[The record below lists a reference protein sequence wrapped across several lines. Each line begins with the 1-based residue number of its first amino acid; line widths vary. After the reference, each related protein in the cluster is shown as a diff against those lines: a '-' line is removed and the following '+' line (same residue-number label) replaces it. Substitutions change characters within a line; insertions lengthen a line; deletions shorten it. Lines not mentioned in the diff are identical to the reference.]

1 MIILRLQTLIRGA
14 HAPVISG
21 VKTVLA
27 CAALA
32 AGMAAPAMAKMAAV
46 PAPVPTPVSEA
57 LPARLVCHDDIFVP
71 YVMLNQGH
79 IEGLNVDI
87 LREAATRL
95 GIAIEFR
102 VMPWRRLEN
111 ELAQPQGS
119 VDCAFA
125 MSRTPQREQYLEFGK
140 VPLQPTEY
148 ALFVRQP
155 EGKPATVTKL
165 DDLAGKVIG
174 VRAGFRLPD
183 AIAIGAAQGR
193 WTLAEV
199 PTDTANFQKL
209 ALRRIDAVLADSSA
223 GLYTLKQ
230 LKLSNIRRLAP
241 PLARFDTYLVFR
253 KNAASPA
260 LAAAFDR
267 ELKRM
272 RQDGTFARISAA
284 YLGVPTLE

>member
-1 MIILRLQTLIRGA
+1 M
-14 HAPVISG
+14 
-21 VKTVLA
+21 LA

-32 AGMAAPAMAKMAAV
+32 AGMVAPAMAKMAAV
-46 PAPVPTPVSEA
+46 PAPALET
-57 LPARLVCHDDIFVP
+57 LPARLVCHDDVFVP
-71 YVMLNQGH
+71 YVMLNQGR

-111 ELAQPQGS
+111 ELAKPQGS

-140 VPLQPTEY
+140 TPLQPTEY

-155 EGKPATVTKL
+155 ETTAAAAPAVTKL

-174 VRAGFRLPD
+174 VRAGFRLPE
-183 AIAIGAAQGR
+183 AIAAGAAQGR

-209 ALRRIDAVLADSSA
+209 ALRRIDAVLADSSV

-230 LKLSNIRRLAP
+230 LKLADIRRLAP
-241 PLARFDTYLVFR
+241 PLVRFDTYLVFR

>member
-1 MIILRLQTLIRGA
+1 MIILRLQTLIKGA

-119 VDCAFA
+119 VNCAFA
-125 MSRTPQREQYLEFGK
+125 MSRTTPREQYLEFGK

-155 EGKPATVTKL
+155 EGTAVTVTKL

-183 AIAIGAAQGR
+183 AIAAGAAQGR

-209 ALRRIDAVLADSSA
+209 ALRRIDAVLADSSV
-223 GLYTLKQ
+223 GLYTVKQ
-230 LKLSNIRRLAP
+230 LKLADIRRLMP
-241 PLARFDTYLVFR
+241 PLVRFDTYIVFR

-272 RQDGTFARISAA
+272 RQDGTFARISAT

>member
-1 MIILRLQTLIRGA
+1 M
-14 HAPVISG
+14 
-21 VKTVLA
+21 LA

-32 AGMAAPAMAKMAAV
+32 AGMAPAAMARMATVPVPVPATAPA
-46 PAPVPTPVSEA
+46 PISEA
-57 LPARLVCHDDIFVP
+57 LPARLVCHDDVFVP

-125 MSRTPQREQYLEFGK
+125 MSRTSPREQYLEFGK

-155 EGKPATVTKL
+155 EGKAATIAKL

-209 ALRRIDAVLADSSA
+209 ALRRIDAVLADSSV

-230 LKLSNIRRLAP
+230 LKLADIRRLAP
-241 PLARFDTYLVFR
+241 PLARFDTYIVFR

-272 RQDGTFARISAA
+272 RQDGTFARISAT